1 MDYSDSQ
8 DPPRLIKGARVRH
21 PQFGSGT
28 VVELSGAGTDVRA
41 TIDFDS
47 VGRKKVVVKYANLQS
62 DWD

>member
-1 MDYSDSQ
+1 VDYAESQ

-28 VVELSGAGTDVRA
+28 VLELSGFGADLRA
-41 TIDFDS
+41 TIDFES
-47 VGRKKVVVKYANLQS
+47 VGPKKVVVRYANLQS